1 MTSTYPQM
9 IRPPY
14 GSRND
19 TVFQC
24 AADKKIV
31 AWTIDTEDWR
41 SQDVQ
46 QIVEKVLNEVE
57 DGSIILMHDI
67 HSESVDAAIE
77 MIPKL
82 IAQNY
87 QLVTV
92 SEMAA
97 AKGIKMENGERYT
110 DF

>member
-1 MTSTYPQM
+1 
-9 IRPPY
+9 
-14 GSRND
+14 
-19 TVFQC
+19 
-24 AADKKIV
+24 
-31 AWTIDTEDWR
+31 
-41 SQDVQ
+41 
-46 QIVEKVLNEVE
+46 
-57 DGSIILMHDI
+57 MHDI

>member
-1 MTSTYPQM
+1 MT
-9 IRPPY
+9 
-14 GSRND
+14 
-19 TVFQC
+19 V
-24 AADKKIV
+24 
-31 AWTIDTEDWR
+31 
-41 SQDVQ
+41 
-46 QIVEKVLNEVE
+46 NEVMTKAK
-57 DGSIILMHDI
+57 DGDIILMHDI